1 LTDYCASS
9 IKYADITQSEE
20 KGVQTMNKMTIVAML
35 LATGILSVMGCA
47 QNEAVKR
54 DGGPDFATHLKTAK
68 PVTDT
73 PSQALTS
80 SPAATPITDV
90 HPNQIAAADSLHN
103 ASGQQTA
110 PAAVVYFGFDSYDLT
125 PESRMTLQATLIK
138 LASKPSIQIEGHCDE
153 QGSSEYNLALGEKRA
168 KAAQN
173 YLVTL
178 GYPADRIA
186 TISYGKERPADQG
199 HDEAAW
205 AKNRR
210 DELKIVR

>member
-1 LTDYCASS
+1 
-9 IKYADITQSEE
+9 
-20 KGVQTMNKMTIVAML
+20 
-35 LATGILSVMGCA
+35 
-47 QNEAVKR
+47 
-54 DGGPDFATHLKTAK
+54 
-68 PVTDT
+68 
-73 PSQALTS
+73 
-80 SPAATPITDV
+80 
-90 HPNQIAAADSLHN
+90 
-103 ASGQQTA
+103 
-110 PAAVVYFGFDSYDLT
+110 
-125 PESRMTLQATLIK
+125 MTLQATFKK
-138 LASKPSIQIEGHCDE
+138 LASRPSIQIEGHCDE

-168 KAAQN
+168 KAAQS